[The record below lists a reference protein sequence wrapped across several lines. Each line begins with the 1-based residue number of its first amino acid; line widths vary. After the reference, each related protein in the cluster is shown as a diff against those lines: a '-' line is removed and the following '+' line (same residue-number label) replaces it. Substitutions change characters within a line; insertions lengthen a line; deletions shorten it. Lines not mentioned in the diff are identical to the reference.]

1 MQRWVGSGAEAHE
14 LISEFLQ
21 KLEIA
26 KVVQE
31 MAGGQSLDEAQSE
44 GGCQHGTLI
53 NTLSLV
59 QL

>member
-1 MQRWVGSGAEAHE
+1 MSSSVSF
-14 LISEFLQ
+14 FLQ
-21 KLEIA
+21 KLELA

-44 GGCQHGTLI
+44 GGCQHGTPI
-53 NTLSLV
+53 NTLSPA

>member
-14 LISEFLQ
+14 FISEFLQ
-21 KLEIA
+21 KFEFA

-31 MAGGQSLDEAQSE
+31 MAGGQSLDEALSE
-44 GGCQHGTLI
+44 GGQHGTPI
-53 NTLSLV
+53 NTLSPA